1 MEPGCEGWVID
12 QYALLPTFSAA
23 RRAIDSADVL
33 HRKAPLFQHW
43 KAFMTPQEKDLLTT
57 LLARLKSAGAQ
68 PKDPEADTLIR
79 QALAEQPDMPY
90 YLVQTVLIQDLS
102 LHQAQQRIADLEK
115 QLADAQQAAKP
126 TVGSFLGGL
135 FGSRP
140 SAPPAGPPP
149 AGPWTRSPQ
158 VAAAPPTQQPYGQP
172 GGYAQPGYGQPA
184 GGGFMGGGMGG
195 GSGFLRSAAAT
206 AAGVAGG
213 ALLFQGIESLFGP
226 HYAGGLT
233 GAGMTPGLGE
243 TVVNNYYGS
252 DAGGGDWSSD
262 PGGASGGGDW
272 SSDAGAAGGGDW
284 GSDPSGGGDWSGDP
298 GSGDWNSDAGGGDW
312 SSGDGNISC

>member
-1 MEPGCEGWVID
+1 RHPR
-12 QYALLPTFSAA
+12 T
-23 RRAIDSADVL
+23 
-33 HRKAPLFQHW
+33 PLFQHR
-43 KAFMTPQEKDLLTT
+43 KALMTPQEKDLLTT
-57 LLARLKSAGAQ
+57 LLARLKSAGGQ

-90 YLVQTVLIQDLS
+90 YLTQTVLIQDLS

-115 QLADAQQAAKP
+115 QLADTQQAAKP

-135 FGSRP
+135 FGSRQP
-140 SAPPAGPPP
+140 AAPAGPQT

-158 VAAAPPTQQPYGQP
+158 VGAAPPAQPYGQP
-172 GGYAQPGYGQPA
+172 GYAQPGYGQPA

-195 GSGFLRSAAAT
+195 GGGFLRSAAAT

-252 DAGGGDWSSD
+252 DAAGGDWSSD
-262 PGGASGGGDW
+262 PGGTSGGGDW
-272 SSDAGAAGGGDW
+272 SSDPAGSGGDW
-284 GSDPSGGGDWSGDP
+284 SSDPSGTSGGGDWSSDQG
-298 GSGDWNSDAGGGDW
+298 GGDWSSDGGGGDW